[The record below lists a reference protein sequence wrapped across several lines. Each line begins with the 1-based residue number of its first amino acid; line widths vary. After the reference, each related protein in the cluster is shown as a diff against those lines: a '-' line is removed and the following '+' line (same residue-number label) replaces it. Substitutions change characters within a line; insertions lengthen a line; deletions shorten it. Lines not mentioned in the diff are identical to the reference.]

1 MKGERQIL
9 FYKDY
14 FISFYQ
20 SLSEGAQR
28 KLDYSL
34 AMLKLQERVSKKF
47 VKFIRDGIYE
57 VRANHDGNIYRA
69 FFIFDDGN
77 IVMLFNGFQKKTQK
91 KRRKAKLRKQFRLKT
106 NIMQER
112 NDIGSFDAILDK
124 KYGKIGTQKRE
135 EFHRKAYAYCMGR
148 MLMEARKQESMSQ
161 SELAAKVGTNKT
173 YISRIE
179 RGLIEPGIGMFC
191 QIANALGMRLEM
203 VKSM

>member
-1 MKGERQIL
+1 M

-91 KRRKAKLRKQFRLKT
+91 RRKAKLRKQFRLKT

-135 EFHRKAYAYCMGR
+135 EFHREAYAYCMGR